1 MTNALPRLA
10 ITGSTGALGGQ
21 VAAELAAA
29 GLAQRLVVRT
39 PAKAPQLANTAIT
52 VCSFGDRAAAE
63 AALAG
68 VETLLMVSAAESED
82 RLDQHRTF
90 VDAAAAAGVRHVVY
104 TSFFAASADATFT
117 LGRDHYATEEHIKAS
132 GMDWTFL
139 RDNFYADVMADF
151 VGDDGVIRGPAND
164 GKVSLV
170 ARSDVARCAVA
181 ILRDPAPHVRKT
193 YELTGPEALT
203 LTEVAAILS
212 ESLQRDITFHNE
224 TIPEAYESRK
234 AWPAP
239 EWQYDAWVSTYTA
252 IASGKL
258 AGLSNDVEALT
269 GRKPLSAAELF
280 GG

>member
-10 ITGSTGALGGQ
+10 ITGATGALGGQ
-21 VAAELAAA
+21 VAAELAAT

-39 PAKAPQLANTAIT
+39 PAKAPELANSAVT
-52 VCSFGDRAAAE
+52 VCSFGDRVAAE

-90 VDAAAAAGVRHVVY
+90 VDAAAAAGVRHIVY

-132 GMDWTFL
+132 GMEWTFL

-164 GKVSLV
+164 GRVSLV
-170 ARSDVARCAVA
+170 GRSDVARCAVS
-181 ILRDPAPHVRKT
+181 ILHEPAPHVRKT

-212 ESLQRDITFHNE
+212 DSLQRDIRFHNE

-269 GRKPLSAAELF
+269 GRKPLSVAQLF